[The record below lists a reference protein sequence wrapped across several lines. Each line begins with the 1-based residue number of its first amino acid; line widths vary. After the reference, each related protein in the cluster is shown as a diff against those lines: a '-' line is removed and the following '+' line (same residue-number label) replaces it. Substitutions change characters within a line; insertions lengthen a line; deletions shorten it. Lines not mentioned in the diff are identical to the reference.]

1 MTIHQQEQEH
11 LTLTYNK
18 LKQAQ
23 QEINA
28 SLNEENEAARDE
40 MKHSGDDIRL
50 NYDNWGD
57 RLETLAAIEMK
68 NRELDQRR
76 FSIDVMRKN
85 QEKVNRL
92 LESPYFG
99 KIDVTFSDEEDQES
113 FYLGINGFA
122 DEFHNNL
129 IYDWRS
135 PIAELFYNNELGKS
149 FYEANKQ
156 MIEVDINNRRQLV
169 TEKDELKLVFD
180 TAVAID
186 DEVLLSVLEKEA
198 TETMQDITSSIQ
210 KEQNDIIRDETHS
223 AILVNGVAGSG
234 KTSVVMQRIAYLL
247 YRNRQVV
254 NSDNVLILSPNEEF
268 IQYISDVLPS
278 LGEKNPLNMTFRK
291 LINKLYPFKV
301 ESEAALF
308 ERISQVR
315 TTKQNEI
322 LRSREFTEFIKEKG
336 SQILLGEKIPF
347 NPLTNHND
355 VAISKAE
362 IIKLFEETPTNLP
375 LVERIQGTKVKLE
388 SYWDEYL
395 RKESLKPSV
404 QEEMQHLS
412 EEDQLAYIGKMIP
425 DDPNKLAFYTKKILE
440 KKSTTVTKGIRQ
452 LRWLDIS
459 HLMTVLYKS
468 FTGQDLVRETS
479 SLDYVVTYLLIK
491 HLYVEKLPVF
501 KVEFLL
507 VDEIQDY
514 TPAQLILLSEL
525 FTRGK
530 ITVVGDE
537 NQAIF
542 NSHISFTEME
552 EILKGYHNKIETYHL
567 QKSYRSSG
575 AITETFNELIA
586 SNRQVEPVQAKGEPV
601 VKTKIKSN
609 QDFKVLVENKLAEKE
624 VSAVTIIT
632 KTSHERSEVLAL
644 FDENLIRQKKIVVLS
659 IMLAKGLEFDHVILY
674 DVSDKNYVSEQDKRL
689 LYTAVSRG
697 MKSLTITYKNQL
709 TLFLSKKE

>member
-28 SLNEENEAARDE
+28 SLSEENEAARNE
-40 MKHSGDDIRL
+40 MRHSGDDIRL

-68 NRELDQRR
+68 NRELDQRK
-76 FSIDVMRKN
+76 FFIDVMRKN

-92 LESPYFG
+92 LGSPYFG
-99 KIDVTFSDEEDQES
+99 KIDVTFLDEEDQES

-122 DEFHNNL
+122 DKFHNNL

-149 FYEANKQ
+149 SYEANQ
-156 MIEVDINNRRQLV
+156 QIIEVDINNRRQLV
-169 TEKDELKLVFD
+169 TEKDQLKLVFD

-198 TETMQDITSSIQ
+198 TEKMQDITSSIQ

-268 IQYISDVLPS
+268 IQYLSDVLPS

-301 ESEAALF
+301 ESETALF
-308 ERISQVR
+308 EKISQVR

-322 LRSREFTEFIKEKG
+322 LRSRELAEFIKEQG
-336 SQILLGEKIPF
+336 SPILLGEKMPF
-347 NPLTNHND
+347 NSITNHHEM
-355 VAISKAE
+355 AISKEE
-362 IIKLFEETPTNLP
+362 ILKLFKETPTNLP
-375 LVERIQGTKVKLE
+375 LIERIQGTKVKLE
-388 SYWDEYL
+388 SYWDEHL
-395 RKESLKPSV
+395 RDESLKRSV

-412 EEDQLAYIGKMIP
+412 EDDQLAYLGKMIP

-440 KKSTTVTKGIRQ
+440 KQTAFVLKSIRQ
-452 LRWLDIS
+452 LRWLDIDY
-459 HLMTVLYKS
+459 LMKMLYQS
-468 FTGQDLVRETS
+468 FTGQSLVRETT

-530 ITVVGDE
+530 FTVVGDE

-542 NSHISFTEME
+542 NSHITFTEIE
-552 EILKGYHNKIETYHL
+552 GILSGYHNQVKTYHL

-575 AITETFNELIA
+575 AITETFNKLIA
-586 SNRQVEPVQAKGEPV
+586 SNRQVEPVQPTGEAV
-601 VKTKIKSN
+601 IKVRTKN
-609 QDFKVLVENKLAEKE
+609 HEAFKILVENKLAEKG
-624 VSAVTIIT
+624 VSSVTVIT
-632 KTSHERSEVLAL
+632 KTSHERREVLAL
-644 FDENLIRQKKIVVLS
+644 FDDNLIRQKKVVVLS
-659 IMLAKGLEFDHVILY
+659 IMLAKGLEFDHMILY
-674 DVSDKNYVSEQDKRL
+674 DVSDKNYVSEQEKRL

-709 TLFLSKKE
+709 TLFFN

>member
-76 FSIDVMRKN
+76 FSINVMRKN

-149 FYEANKQ
+149 SYEANKQ

-278 LGEKNPLNMTFRK
+278 L
-291 LINKLYPFKV
+291 
-301 ESEAALF
+301 
-308 ERISQVR
+308 ER
-315 TTKQNEI
+315 
-322 LRSREFTEFIKEKG
+322 
-336 SQILLGEKIPF
+336 
-347 NPLTNHND
+347 
-355 VAISKAE
+355 
-362 IIKLFEETPTNLP
+362 
-375 LVERIQGTKVKLE
+375 
-388 SYWDEYL
+388 
-395 RKESLKPSV
+395 
-404 QEEMQHLS
+404 
-412 EEDQLAYIGKMIP
+412 
-425 DDPNKLAFYTKKILE
+425 KIL
-440 KKSTTVTKGIRQ
+440 
-452 LRWLDIS
+452 
-459 HLMTVLYKS
+459 
-468 FTGQDLVRETS
+468 
-479 SLDYVVTYLLIK
+479 
-491 HLYVEKLPVF
+491 
-501 KVEFLL
+501 
-507 VDEIQDY
+507 
-514 TPAQLILLSEL
+514 
-525 FTRGK
+525 
-530 ITVVGDE
+530 
-537 NQAIF
+537 
-542 NSHISFTEME
+542 
-552 EILKGYHNKIETYHL
+552 
-567 QKSYRSSG
+567 
-575 AITETFNELIA
+575 
-586 SNRQVEPVQAKGEPV
+586 
-601 VKTKIKSN
+601 
-609 QDFKVLVENKLAEKE
+609 
-624 VSAVTIIT
+624 
-632 KTSHERSEVLAL
+632 
-644 FDENLIRQKKIVVLS
+644 
-659 IMLAKGLEFDHVILY
+659 
-674 DVSDKNYVSEQDKRL
+674 
-689 LYTAVSRG
+689 
-697 MKSLTITYKNQL
+697 
-709 TLFLSKKE
+709 

>member
-1 MTIHQQEQEH
+1 MTIHQQEQQH
-11 LTLTYNK
+11 LTEIYNQ
-18 LKQAQ
+18 LKQTKKDLSQ
-23 QEINA
+23 
-28 SLNEENEAARDE
+28 SLSQENEAARND
-40 MKHSGDDIRL
+40 MRHSGDDIRL

-68 NRELDQRR
+68 NRELDQRK

-85 QEKVNRL
+85 HEKVNRL

-99 KIDVTFSDEEDQES
+99 KIDVTFLADEDQDS

-122 DEFHNNL
+122 DEHHNNL

-149 FYEANKQ
+149 SYEANQQK
-156 MIEVDINNRRQLV
+156 IEVDINNRRQLV
-169 TEKDELKLVFD
+169 TERDQLKLVFD

-186 DEVLLSVLEKEA
+186 DQVLLSVLEKEA

-210 KEQNDIIRDETHS
+210 KEQNDIIRDQEHS

-247 YRNRQVV
+247 YRNRQEI

-291 LINKLYPFKV
+291 LIKRLYPFKI
-301 ESEAALF
+301 ESESALF
-308 ERISQVR
+308 ERLSQIKVSPAN
-315 TTKQNEI
+315 QV
-322 LRSREFTEFIKEKG
+322 LRSHDFMMFIKSEG
-336 SQILLGEKIPF
+336 QDLLLKEGLPF
-347 NPLTNHND
+347 KDLKQQD
-355 VAISKAE
+355 RVFISNQVVE
-362 IIKLFEETPTNLP
+362 RLFNETPAQLP
-375 LVERIQGTKVKLE
+375 LIERIQGTKAKLD
-388 SYWDEYL
+388 SYWDEWL
-395 RKESLKPSV
+395 QIESQKPKV

-412 EEDQLAYIGKMIP
+412 EDDQLALLGKLIP

-440 KKSTTVTKGIRQ
+440 KKYARIAKGIRQ
-452 LRWLDIS
+452 LRWLEIS
-459 HLMTVLYKS
+459 YLLEMLYKS
-468 FTGQDLVRETS
+468 HTGYNLTRESMT
-479 SLDYVVTYLLIK
+479 LDYGVALLFVK

-514 TPAQLILLSEL
+514 TEAQLVLLNEL
-525 FTRGK
+525 FPRGK
-530 ITVVGDE
+530 MTVVGDE

-542 NSHISFTEME
+542 NAHLSFNKIE
-552 EILKGYHNKIETYHL
+552 EILKQYHKKTTTYRL

-575 AITETFNELIA
+575 AITETFNQLIE
-586 SNRQVEPVQAKGEPV
+586 SSHQVIPVQPTGDPIREMPFIDLQGFKEIV
-601 VKTKIKSN
+601 LTKLEEEHVPS
-609 QDFKVLVENKLAEKE
+609 
-624 VSAVTIIT
+624 VTIIT
-632 KTSHERSEVLAL
+632 KTSHERRELLTL
-644 FDENLIRQKKIVVLS
+644 FDEDLIKHKKVVILS
-659 IMLAKGLEFDHVILY
+659 IMLAKGLEFDHVILF
-674 DVSDKNYVSEQDKRL
+674 DVSTKNYHTNQDKRL

-697 MKSLTITYKNQL
+697 MKTLTITYHQSLTTFL
-709 TLFLSKKE
+709 TL